1 MGHLKFPLIRS
12 VDYIARACNN
22 VVRGIRMTRET
33 KSVQRLFVDQPLAAD
48 KTLTL
53 TGNPA
58 HYLRN
63 VLRAAADHA
72 VLVFNGRDGEW
83 RAHITAIDKRKV
95 TLVTAYQTRPQTT
108 PETRQADIWL
118 LVAPVKRARLDYLAQ
133 KATEMGVT
141 RLVPVITRRT
151 QGGTVNLERLR
162 ANAQEAAEQCG
173 ILKVP
178 EITAPARLED
188 TLQDWDG
195 ARRLLFCDETAET
208 GTGVSELAECIRT
221 PLAVLIGP
229 EGGFTPEEKDGLLA
243 LGQTVQISLGPRILR
258 TDTAVVAALALVQ
271 WLVGEWQGGPAD
283 VV

>member
-1 MGHLKFPLIRS
+1 
-12 VDYIARACNN
+12 
-22 VVRGIRMTRET
+22 MTRET

-63 VLRAAADHA
+63 VLRVKADDA
-72 VLVFNGRDGEW
+72 VLVFNGRNGEW
-83 RAHITAIDKRKV
+83 QAYITNIDKRTV
-95 TLVTAYQTRPQTT
+95 TLVTAHRTRPQTT
-108 PETRQADIWL
+108 SETRQADIWL

-141 RLVPVITRRT
+141 RLVPVITKRT

-173 ILKVP
+173 ILQVP
-178 EITAPARLED
+178 EIMPPARLD
-188 TLQDWDG
+188 DALRGWDG

-208 GTGVSELAECIRT
+208 GMGVSELAAGTRT

-229 EGGFTPEEKDGLLA
+229 EGGFTPEEKDELLA
-243 LGQTVQISLGPRILR
+243 MGQTVQISLGPRILR

-271 WLVGEWQGGPAD
+271 WLAGDWQGGPAD
-283 VV
+283 GG

>member
-1 MGHLKFPLIRS
+1 
-12 VDYIARACNN
+12 
-22 VVRGIRMTRET
+22 MTRET

-63 VLRAAADHA
+63 VLRAAADDA

-83 RAHITAIDKRKV
+83 HAHITAIDKRKV
-95 TLVTAYQTRPQTT
+95 TLVTAHQTRPQTT

-118 LVAPVKRARLDYLAQ
+118 LVAPVKRARLYYLAQ

-173 ILKVP
+173 ILQVP
-178 EITAPARLED
+178 EIMPPVRLD
-188 TLQDWDG
+188 DALQDWDG

-208 GTGVSELAECIRT
+208 GMGVSELAAGIRT

-229 EGGFTPEEKDGLLA
+229 EGGFTPEEKDELLA

-271 WLVGEWQGGPAD
+271 WLVGDWQDGPAD
-283 VV
+283 AG